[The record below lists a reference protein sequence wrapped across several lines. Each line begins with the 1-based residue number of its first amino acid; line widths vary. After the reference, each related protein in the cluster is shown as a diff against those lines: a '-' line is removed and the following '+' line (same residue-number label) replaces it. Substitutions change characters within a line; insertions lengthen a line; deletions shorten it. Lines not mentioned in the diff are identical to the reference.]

1 MALKKNRVRVVFD
14 TNLFIARFIKHKRN
28 SVNRRIIDLWQE
40 QRRLQLIVSQP
51 LIDEYLYVLEN
62 YIGIRKSRL
71 ELLKT
76 RLETASYITRVN
88 LGKRFYLSRDSKDNM
103 FIDTAHIGKAK
114 FVVSRDKDLLNIPKE
129 NLKGFRFEVVTPFEF
144 LKQIGKV

>member
-28 SVNRRIIDLWQE
+28 SVNRRVIDLWQE

-71 ELLKT
+71 ELLKKLVLK
-76 RLETASYITRVN
+76 RLHTSPV
-88 LGKRFYLSRDSKDNM
+88 
-103 FIDTAHIGKAK
+103 
-114 FVVSRDKDLLNIPKE
+114 
-129 NLKGFRFEVVTPFEF
+129 
-144 LKQIGKV
+144 

>member
-28 SVNRRIIDLWQE
+28 SVNRRVIDLWQE

>member
-1 MALKKNRVRVVFD
+1 LALKKNRVRVVFD

-28 SVNRRIIDLWQE
+28 SVNRRVIDLWQE